1 MIGGWNLFSVSL
13 GTKIHILKSIGWQI
27 IFNSHWFLKDEKVI
41 NWRDFFNSHGTKRT
55 SGRRGFEK
63 LGGEEFLVTSSYVI
77 FLGKGRKGM
86 RSIGKWWKGGKWVE
100 CFGVLKKNRNKY
112 YSVSVTTLALGLQP
126 RQRLVRVW
134 AKKEAQESHFM
145 LPRVQKSVRE

>member
-1 MIGGWNLFSVSL
+1 MKRSSIGG
-13 GTKIHILKSIGWQI
+13 
-27 IFNSHWFLKDEKVI
+27 E
-41 NWRDFFNSHGTKRT
+41 DFFNSHGTKRT

-100 CFGVLKKNRNKY
+100 CFGVLKKIEI
-112 YSVSVTTLALGLQP
+112 SIIVLVLQP
-126 RQRLVRVW
+126 
-134 AKKEAQESHFM
+134 
-145 LPRVQKSVRE
+145 